1 MFLHVSTKDTG
12 LGKQDRDSCTKVSS
26 SCHSKNRLVFTKM
39 SAFWILHVASGSLAS
54 TMLLAAALRR
64 HAGTLAPFFTATALS
79 P

>member
-1 MFLHVSTKDTG
+1 MIHVLRFRPVVILRIDF
-12 LGKQDRDSCTKVSS
+12 
-26 SCHSKNRLVFTKM
+26 VFTKM